1 MPEAPASQ
9 GGTLPAAKG
18 LLARAVGVLTTPRS
32 TYASIAAHP
41 RVVGALAL
49 TAAVMVTG
57 TLVFLNTEVGQ
68 QAVIDQQVQQA
79 EAFGR
84 PFNDEQYARLEQF
97 APYLGYIGAVFQVVG
112 IVIGALV
119 IAGLSY
125 AVFSALLGG
134 DATFKQ
140 AYTVVAHS
148 GFVLVLM
155 QLFTLPLDYVRE
167 SLTSPTRFAIFLP
180 FLEEDSFLG
189 RLFESL
195 DLFYVWW
202 GVNLAIGFGVLYRRR
217 TVPIAAGILVIYL
230 CLALLSAAI
239 RTALAGA

>member
-1 MPEAPASQ
+1 MPEARASQ

-112 IVIGALV
+112 IVIGSLV
-119 IAGLSY
+119 IDE
-125 AVFSALLGG
+125 SAN
-134 DATFKQ
+134 
-140 AYTVVAHS
+140 
-148 GFVLVLM
+148 
-155 QLFTLPLDYVRE
+155 
-167 SLTSPTRFAIFLP
+167 SLAKWFA
-180 FLEEDSFLG
+180 SM
-189 RLFESL
+189 
-195 DLFYVWW
+195 
-202 GVNLAIGFGVLYRRR
+202 AIGGLISV
-217 TVPIAAGILVIYL
+217 ILSRCISHSL
-230 CLALLSAAI
+230 KLSSD
-239 RTALAGA
+239 